1 MQNGSK
7 VTKKLQENV
16 QNLLLDYEG
25 YSIHET
31 SFYGLRP
38 GDLITFRYDGIE
50 RFGLVVRSR
59 RTQSGYFLSTRN
71 NTLLNVFQLES
82 LSSGLFESMVN
93 NLYRN
98 RVRCTYRN
106 SPKILGAFLG
116 SGFRTFNVAKIQDI
130 RTILIQK

>member
-1 MQNGSK
+1 MQTRSK
-7 VTKKLQENV
+7 VTNKLQEEAE
-16 QNLLLDYEG
+16 NLLLEYEG
-25 YSIHET
+25 FSIHET

-38 GDLITFRYDGIE
+38 GDLITFYYDGIP

-82 LSSGLFESMVN
+82 LSQGLFDAMVN

-98 RVRCTYRN
+98 RVRCTYKN
-106 SPKILGAFLG
+106 SPRILGAFLG
-116 SGFRTFNVAKIQDI
+116 AGFRTFNVAKIQDI
-130 RTILIQK
+130 RTILINK